1 MRLSSCECAAAAA
14 LERLIDWGLI
24 DLLDRGLID
33 WSLLNWDLIGSGAE
47 PPPTPYAA
55 GARISF
61 SP

>member
-1 MRLSSCECAAAAA
+1 MTVRLSSCECAAAAA

-24 DLLDRGLID
+24 DWSVID
-33 WSLLNWDLIGSGAE
+33 SGAE

-55 GARISF
+55 GARISS

>member
-1 MRLSSCECAAAAA
+1 MRLSSCGCAAAAA

-24 DLLDRGLID
+24 DWGLID
-33 WSLLNWDLIGSGAE
+33 WSVIGWDVIGSGAE

-55 GARISF
+55 GARISS

>member
-1 MRLSSCECAAAAA
+1 MAVRLSSCECAAAAA
-14 LERLIDWGLI
+14 LERLIDWGL
-24 DLLDRGLID
+24 LY
-33 WSLLNWDLIGSGAE
+33 WSLIGWSLIGWSLIGSEAE

>member
-1 MRLSSCECAAAAA
+1 MAVRLSSCECAAAAA
-14 LERLIDWGLI
+14 LERLIDWGL
-24 DLLDRGLID
+24 LY
-33 WSLLNWDLIGSGAE
+33 WSLIGWSLIGSEAD